1 MTDASRPNS
10 DRTAASGGDDPLAYP
25 RAEDRPL
32 SLQEGAELFGFRLMQ
47 ALILPF
53 GPATRSSIA
62 GWLGRSLG
70 PLVPSFRKRVYDNL
84 DLVAPEV
91 GAAERRRL
99 LADVFDNFAR
109 TAVEYDRLP
118 ALYRRAKDFKVEGL
132 EHLQA
137 AQAQAGGRLV
147 LVSAHLGNWEAIRA
161 VAALHGVELA
171 IIYRAF
177 NNPAVDRACYRLIT
191 STGQPAF
198 HKGRD
203 GARALFKHVRSGKGA
218 MILVDQRAGGAPL
231 VDFMGRPTETSLA
244 AAQLARTLKA
254 PLLPAVGF
262 REGGTFRVRF
272 EPPVPHGPQLE
283 MMQAVN
289 DAIES
294 WIVAARGQW
303 FWLHRRWKIR
313 REANLHRKQSR
324 AIGIGAF
331 EDED

>member
-1 MTDASRPNS
+1 MTTELAQQQK
-10 DRTAASGGDDPLAYP
+10 TAAGAEPPDALAYP
-25 RAEDRPL
+25 RSVDRALTMQERAEYV
-32 SLQEGAELFGFRLMQ
+32 GFRLMQ
-47 ALILPF
+47 ILVLPF
-53 GPATRSSIA
+53 GPATRSAIA
-62 GWLGRSLG
+62 GWLGRKLG
-70 PLVPSFRKRVYDNL
+70 PLTPSFRKRVFNNL
-84 DLVAPEV
+84 DLVSLQLNET
-91 GAAERRRL
+91 ERREL
-99 LADVFDNFAR
+99 LGGVLDNFCR

-137 AQAQAGGRLV
+137 AQEQAGGRIV

-191 STGQPAF
+191 STGLPAF

-231 VDFMGRPTETSLA
+231 VDFMGRPSETSLA

-262 REGGTFRVRF
+262 RDGDSFRVRF
-272 EPPVPHGPQLE
+272 EAPIPSGGQVE

-289 DAIES
+289 HTIEG
-294 WIVAARGQW
+294 WIEAEPKQW

-313 REANLHRKQSR
+313 KEANEKRKQSR
-324 AIGIGAF
+324 ELG
-331 EDED
+331 EKLPHDEE